1 MPGFEKEKDR
11 IQAVVFDFDGTLAR
25 LEIDFRLMQTR
36 VLGLAERFGWR
47 SSGFEGGYVLETMAA
62 VKSDL
67 AVSDPEAAGKFYAR
81 AQNIVEDMEIEAA
94 GRGGLFPDTRPVLG
108 AFRQAGFKLALITRN
123 FETAVKQVFPDLA
136 DFFPVFLPRDSVA
149 RVKPDPLHLQTALQ
163 GLGVDPKAALMV
175 GDHPLDIETGLKTGT
190 MTAGVASG
198 RIGPKELAASG
209 ADMTFKHIGQLAA
222 HLLGREI

>member
-1 MPGFEKEKDR
+1 MKKKQPGAPIIPGRDLRRKKWNFTGFPLRPIVDPIMLGFEKENLN

-25 LEIDFRLMQTR
+25 LEIDFGLMQTR

-67 AVSDPEAAGKFYAR
+67 TVSDPEAADEFYAG
-81 AQNIVEDMEIEAA
+81 AQNIVESMEIEAA

-108 AFRQAGFKLALITRN
+108 AFGQAGFKLALITRN
-123 FETAVKQVFPDLA
+123 FGAAVEQVFPDLA

-163 GLGVDPKAALMV
+163 GL
-175 GDHPLDIETGLKTGT
+175 
-190 MTAGVASG
+190 
-198 RIGPKELAASG
+198 
-209 ADMTFKHIGQLAA
+209 
-222 HLLGREI
+222 